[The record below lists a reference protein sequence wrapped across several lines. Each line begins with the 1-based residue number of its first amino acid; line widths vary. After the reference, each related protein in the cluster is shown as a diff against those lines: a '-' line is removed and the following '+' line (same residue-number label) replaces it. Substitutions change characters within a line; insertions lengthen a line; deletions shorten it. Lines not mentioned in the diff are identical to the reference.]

1 MPASGLQGTEFA
13 IRRPI
18 IQEIRRMTAPRRQM
32 HLGVFVLGTGNHIAG
47 WRYPGAAQSFED
59 LGVIQEIARI
69 AERGKFDLIFLGDN
83 LASEPGMH
91 PSFAARFE
99 PLTMLA
105 ALAATTT
112 HVGLGATAS
121 TTYNEPYN
129 VARQFAS
136 LDHLSGGRAAWN
148 AVTSSGGKAAE
159 NFGRIH
165 PEHDARY
172 EIAEEFVD
180 VVRGLWDCWDD
191 GAVVRDH
198 ATGQYIDP
206 AKVKALDHE
215 GRFFKVK
222 GPLPTSRTPQG
233 QPIILQAG
241 SSEPGLELAARTA
254 DVVFAVVQ
262 DLAEAQAGY
271 TALKSRMPR
280 FGRHPDEIAVL
291 PGVMPV
297 IGRTE
302 AEARDKLNTLQ
313 GFVNAGNA
321 LSMLSSRLGQDVSG
335 YPLDDLVPDLPL
347 PDSSHGFARAML
359 AKARRD
365 RMTWRDLFNL
375 TGAARGH
382 WVVCGTPDAIA
393 DTLQEWFEARAADG
407 FNILPPYF
415 PGGFEDFVD
424 LVVPILQERGL
435 YRHDYAGTTLR
446 EHLGLQRPAN
456 RLFQGR

>member
-1 MPASGLQGTEFA
+1 MNQ
-13 IRRPI
+13 
-18 IQEIRRMTAPRRQM
+18 RRQM

-59 LGVIQEIARI
+59 LSVVQEIARI
-69 AERGKFDLIFLGDN
+69 AERGRFDLIFLGDN

-129 VARQFAS
+129 VARAFAS

-148 AVTSSGGKAAE
+148 AVTSSGGKAAD

-172 EIAEEFVD
+172 EVAEEFVD

-191 GAVVRDH
+191 GAVIRDH
-198 ATGQYIDP
+198 ATGRYIDP
-206 AKVKALDHE
+206 AKVRPLNHE
-215 GRFFKVK
+215 GRFFRVK

-241 SSEPGLELAARTA
+241 SSAPGLALAARTA

-262 DLAEAQAGY
+262 DMEEARAGY
-271 TALKSRMPR
+271 VALKSRMPG
-280 FGRHPDEIAVL
+280 FGRDPATLAVL

-297 IGRTE
+297 VGRTE
-302 AEARDKLNTLQ
+302 AEARARLNLLQ
-313 GFVNAGNA
+313 SFVNTDNA
-321 LSMLSSRLGQDVSG
+321 LAMLSSRLGMDVSG
-335 YPLDDLVPDLPL
+335 FPLDALVPDLPL
-347 PDSSHGFARAML
+347 PDSSHGFARVML
-359 AKARRD
+359 AKARRE

-382 WVVCGTPDAIA
+382 WVICGAPESIA
-393 DTLQEWFEARAADG
+393 DTLQEWFEAEACDG

-415 PGGFEDFVD
+415 PGGFADFVD

-435 YRHDYAGTTLR
+435 FRREYSGTTLR
-446 EHLGLQRPAN
+446 EHLGLARPRS
-456 RLFQGR
+456 RLFD

>member
-1 MPASGLQGTEFA
+1 MSQSP
-13 IRRPI
+13 
-18 IQEIRRMTAPRRQM
+18 RQM

-59 LGVIQEIARI
+59 LGVVQEIGRI

-129 VARQFAS
+129 VARAFAS

-148 AVTSSGGKAAE
+148 AVTSSGEKAAD

-172 EIAEEFVD
+172 EVAEEFVD

-191 GAVVRDH
+191 GAVIRDH
-198 ATGQYIDP
+198 ATGRYIDP
-206 AKVKALDHE
+206 AKVKPLDHE
-215 GRFFKVK
+215 GRFFRVK

-241 SSEPGLELAARTA
+241 SSQPGLALAARTA

-262 DLAEAQAGY
+262 DLEEAKAGY
-271 TALKSRMPR
+271 TALKSRMPA
-280 FGRHPDEIAVL
+280 FGRDPDTLAVL

-297 IGRTE
+297 VGRTE
-302 AEARDKLNTLQ
+302 AEARERLNTLQ
-313 GFVNAGNA
+313 SFVNTDNA
-321 LSMLSSRLGQDVSG
+321 LSMLSSRLGVDVSG
-335 YPLDDLVPDLPL
+335 FPLDALVPELPL
-347 PDSSHGFARAML
+347 PDSSHGFARVML
-359 AKARRD
+359 AKALRE

-382 WVVCGTPDAIA
+382 WVICGAPESIA
-393 DTLQEWFEARAADG
+393 DTLQEWFEAGACDG

-415 PGGFEDFVD
+415 PGGFDDFVD
-424 LVVPILQERGL
+424 LVVPVLQERGL
-435 YRHDYAGTTLR
+435 FRREYSGTTLR
-446 EHLGLQRPAN
+446 EHLGLDRPRS
-456 RLFQGR
+456 RLFHP

>member
-1 MPASGLQGTEFA
+1 MPTLEPTTPG
-13 IRRPI
+13 
-18 IQEIRRMTAPRRQM
+18 RQM

-47 WRYPGAAQSFED
+47 WRYPGATQSFED
-59 LGVIQEIARI
+59 LAVVQQIART

-129 VARQFAS
+129 VARAFAS
-136 LDHLSGGRAAWN
+136 LDHLSRGRAAWN
-148 AVTSSGGKAAE
+148 AVTSSGGKAAD
-159 NFGRIH
+159 NFGRQH
-165 PEHDARY
+165 PPHDARY

-191 GAVVRDH
+191 GAVVRNH

-206 AKVKALDHE
+206 AKVRTLDHA
-215 GRFFKVK
+215 GRFFRVK

-233 QPIILQAG
+233 QPVILQAG
-241 SSEPGLELAARTA
+241 SSKPGLDLAARTA

-262 DLAEAQAGY
+262 DRAEAQAGY
-271 TALKSRMPR
+271 QALKSRMPR

-291 PGVMPV
+291 PGIMPV
-297 IGRTE
+297 IGRTD
-302 AEARDKLNTLQ
+302 AEAREKLNTLQ
-313 GFVNAGNA
+313 GFVNTGNA
-321 LSMLSSRLGQDVSG
+321 LSMLSSRLGQDVSH
-335 YPLDDLVPDLPL
+335 YPLHELVPDLPL
-347 PDSSHGFARAML
+347 PDSSHGFARTML
-359 AKARRD
+359 DKARRD
-365 RMTWRDLFNL
+365 HMTWRDLFNL

-393 DTLQEWFEARAADG
+393 DTLQDWFEARAADG

-415 PGGFEDFVD
+415 PGGFDDFVD
-424 LVVPILQERGL
+424 LVVPILQARGL
-435 YRHDYAGTTLR
+435 FRSDYAGTTLR
-446 EHLGLQRPAN
+446 EHLGLPRPRN
-456 RLFQGR
+456 RLFGA